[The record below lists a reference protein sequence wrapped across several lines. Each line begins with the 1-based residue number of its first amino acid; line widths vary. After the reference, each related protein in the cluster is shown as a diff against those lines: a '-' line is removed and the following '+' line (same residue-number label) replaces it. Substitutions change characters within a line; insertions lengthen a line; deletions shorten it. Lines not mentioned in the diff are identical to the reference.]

1 MTATQF
7 GAQGFNNSAETTIHV
22 DRIEGSWEI
31 PSKPAIIWVER
42 FERNQWIKCEQRFS
56 PSQGR
61 YEYTG
66 KWEVIG

>member
-1 MTATQF
+1 MTAKTF
-7 GAQGFNNSAETTIHV
+7 IAQGFNNSAE
-22 DRIEGSWEI
+22 RIMNKPYGTG
-31 PSKPAIIWVER
+31 SKPTIIWVER